1 MLNRLKMNTAT
12 CVRTPLPAGRRLG
25 TLAGILACLAGTSV
39 GYAQNS
45 GLNDLVE
52 EMFDEFAD
60 VGNQD
65 PDTAETTGPKEP
77 VDLSYLEDKVRVNE
91 YDIVDLHVNN
101 EDLGNVLQL
110 LSLQSQRNIVAS
122 NNVSATVTADL
133 YNVTFEEAL
142 DAILHVNG
150 FGYLN
155 KGNFIYVYTA
165 AELGEIE
172 KSTRARMTRTVK
184 LDYLNAADAAA
195 FVQPLLSAEGKIT
208 ATNQAGPYSIGSGTP
223 VGGEDYASSA
233 MLVLFDFEENIDQ
246 IIELIGQLDT
256 KPVQVLVEATILQ
269 TSLNEANAFGVDFS
283 ILNNMNFVD
292 FVGSGPLG
300 VVDDLIS
307 GVSTSIVGGS
317 KVDTAAPARGNGA
330 AVNTSI
336 GKVSDAAGIKA
347 GIVREDVAVFL
358 RLLDEV
364 TDVTVVSNPKLLTLN
379 RQPARVLVG
388 TKVGY
393 LNTTST
399 QTSSTQS
406 VEFLDTGTQLNVR
419 PFVSADGVIRME
431 LMPQVSSFRLRNVTD
446 ANGSTVTIPD
456 EDTSE
461 LVTNVMV
468 RDGQTVVL
476 GGLFTET
483 TSATRRQ
490 VPGLGDIPI
499 IGAAFRGHDDD
510 TRRSETIFM
519 ITPSIVNDTMM
530 DEAGGHA
537 VDYLSYT
544 RSGAREGTLIWGRER
559 RVSRLLQEAEDA
571 IKSGDRELALSKAR
585 WALQLQPQNI
595 SARRLLDQLSQ
606 YRKGVSGSTL
616 EDILHNELQLPAGS
630 TFAPNTNAQFINPQ
644 VMSINTGDDT
654 VQAQVTDWLLSEG
667 ESVESSEDWNGSF
680 ENSDDAFAADSSS
693 DSFSSLDDSDTSLTS
708 NDVSVFSEKI
718 RDLSPE
724 EIELRQSSPQVFGPN
739 HEWMPE
745 QAEWKLQPG
754 DFFMNENGELVEF
767 VGEANAVSEQ
777 TDELN
782 PIELM
787 DEEAEGVFF
796 DTEFAEV
803 EDDSLSMNH
812 TEDSGAFSTGWGAD
826 EFTAAFGEGVEQQPW
841 FFPIHGGL
849 VWIPIPR
856 GFFPADQ
863 ADNFFGQS
871 DEAISTVPT
880 ETEDIDD

>member
-1 MLNRLKMNTAT
+1 MLNRLQLDSDT
-12 CVRTPLPAGRRLG
+12 CNRMLPGISHRLG
-25 TLAGILACLAGTSV
+25 TLAAIIACLAGTTV
-39 GYAQNS
+39 GWAQDA
-45 GLNDLVE
+45 GLNNIME
-52 EMFDEFAD
+52 EMFDEFSGVAD
-60 VGNQD
+60 QTVEDD
-65 PDTAETTGPKEP
+65 PSADPAEASKADDEP
-77 VDLSYLEDKVRVNE
+77 VDLSYLEDKVSVNE

-133 YNVTFEEAL
+133 YNVTFEEAM

-150 FGYLN
+150 FGYIN

-165 AELGEIE
+165 EELTEIE
-172 KSTRARMTRTVK
+172 QASRVLVSRTIN
-184 LDYLNAADAAA
+184 LDYLNAADAAT

-233 MLVLFDFEENIDQ
+233 MLVVFDYDENIEQVIALLD
-246 IIELIGQLDT
+246 QLDT

-283 ILNNMNFVD
+283 ILNNMDFVD

-300 VVDDLIS
+300 VVDSLIT
-307 GVSTSIVGGS
+307 GVGATMAGGS
-317 KVDTAAPARGNGA
+317 VTATTVPIRGNGA
-330 AVNTSI
+330 AVNTSV
-336 GKVSDAAGIKA
+336 GKTADAGGIKA
-347 GIVREDVAVFL
+347 GIINEDVAVFL

-393 LNTTST
+393 LQTTST

-419 PFVSADGVIRME
+419 PFVSADGMIRME
-431 LMPQVSSFRLRNVTD
+431 LMPQVSSFRLRDVTD
-446 ANGSTVTIPD
+446 ATGATVTIPD

-490 VPGLGDIPI
+490 VPGLGDIPL
-499 IGAAFRGHDDD
+499 IGTAFRGHDDS
-510 TRRSETIFM
+510 TRRSEIIFM
-519 ITPSIVNDTMM
+519 ITPSLVNDTMLT
-530 DEAGGHA
+530 EAGERGEEYM
-537 VDYLSYT
+537 DYT
-544 RSGAREGTLIWGRER
+544 RAGARKGLLPWSRER

-571 IKSGDRELALSKAR
+571 VRAGDHELALSKTR
-585 WALQLQPQNI
+585 WALRLHPQNT
-595 SARRLLDQLSQ
+595 SARRMLDQLSETNPS
-606 YRKGVSGSTL
+606 VSGRML
-616 EDILHNELQLPAGS
+616 HDILQHELDLPEPSAS
-630 TFAPNTNAQFINPQ
+630 VPTINAEFMNQPMS
-644 VMSINTGDDT
+644 MSIDQGVEND
-654 VQAQVTDWLLSEG
+654 QVTDWLLSEG
-667 ESVESSEDWNGSF
+667 TTEP
-680 ENSDDAFAADSSS
+680 DSSQNQAINDSPESDFDGSYNPYEQPQSSTTS
-693 DSFSSLDDSDTSLTS
+693 DSFASTDGPDGFYQLT
-708 NDVSVFSEKI
+708 EQEL
-718 RDLSPE
+718 R
-724 EIELRQSSPQVFGPN
+724 LRQSTPVVFGP
-739 HEWMPE
+739 ESVWLPDE
-745 QAEWKLQPG
+745 AQWQPQPG
-754 DFFMNENGELVEF
+754 DLMADENGTLVEF
-767 VGEANAVSEQ
+767 NPDDSTDMDIS
-777 TDELN
+777 TDEN
-782 PIELM
+782 TPA
-787 DEEAEGVFF
+787 EE
-796 DTEFAEV
+796 EV
-803 EDDSLSMNH
+803 ATVDDDSVSMND
-812 TEDSGAFSTGWGAD
+812 TDEPQDFSTGWGQD
-826 EFTAAFGEGVEQQPW
+826 EFTEAFGPDAEQQPW

-863 ADNFFGQS
+863 ADTLFGNTQ
-871 DEAISTVPT
+871 DEVISTVPT
-880 ETEDIDD
+880 EDGGLAD